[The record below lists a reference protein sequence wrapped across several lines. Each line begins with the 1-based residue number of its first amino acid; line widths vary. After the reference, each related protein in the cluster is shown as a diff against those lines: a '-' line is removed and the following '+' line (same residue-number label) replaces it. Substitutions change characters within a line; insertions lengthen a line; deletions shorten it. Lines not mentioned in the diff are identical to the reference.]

1 MESRIHG
8 DMYVRFGGRLVETYH
23 RKVEKRCWPS
33 LLKELADICK
43 IKKVLT
49 FHVAR
54 HTFSTTICLDNG
66 LPIETLSKMLGH
78 SDIKITQA
86 YAKVSNRK
94 IEEDVNKLNSILQ

>member
-1 MESRIHG
+1 MSNQKLNS
-8 DMYVRFGGRLVETYH
+8 Y
-23 RKVEKRCWPS
+23 
-33 LLKELADICK
+33 LKELADICK

>member
-1 MESRIHG
+1 MI
-8 DMYVRFGGRLVETYH
+8 
-23 RKVEKRCWPS
+23 
-33 LLKELADICK
+33 LAILF
-43 IKKVLT
+43 LT
-49 FHVAR
+49 AFLNITHVAR